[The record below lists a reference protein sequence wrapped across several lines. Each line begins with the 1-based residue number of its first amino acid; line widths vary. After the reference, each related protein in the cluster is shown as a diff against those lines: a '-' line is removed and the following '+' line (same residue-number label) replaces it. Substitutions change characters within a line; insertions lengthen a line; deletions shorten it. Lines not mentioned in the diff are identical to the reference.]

1 MFFRLCQQLRQLT
14 THIIHWLDEERER
27 RNQDESDMKIV
38 DLDGV
43 VMDDIDMT
51 DDMDDINM
59 DDINMDD
66 VDSDWL
72 LPLSEARLPA
82 TQCYFDGI

>member
-1 MFFRLCQQLRQLT
+1 
-14 THIIHWLDEERER
+14 
-27 RNQDESDMKIV
+27 MKIV

-59 DDINMDD
+59 DD
-66 VDSDWL
+66 VDSN
-72 LPLSEARLPA
+72 
-82 TQCYFDGI
+82 

>member
-1 MFFRLCQQLRQLT
+1 MYFRLCQQLQQLT
-14 THIIHWLDEERER
+14 THIVHWLDEERER
-27 RNQDESDMKIV
+27 RDQDESDMKIV

-59 DDINMDD
+59 DD
-66 VDSDWL
+66 VDSN
-72 LPLSEARLPA
+72 
-82 TQCYFDGI
+82 